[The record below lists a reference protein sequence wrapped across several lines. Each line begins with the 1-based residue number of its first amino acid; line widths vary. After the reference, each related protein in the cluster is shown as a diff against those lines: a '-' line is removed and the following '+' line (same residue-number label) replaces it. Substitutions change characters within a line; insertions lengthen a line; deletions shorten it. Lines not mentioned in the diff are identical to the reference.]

1 MGTFCQVGFWTHTQ
15 NISTKSSTLFLKSLG
30 GTIGLGIAEPI
41 FASEL
46 SKYLVKYAPNAPAAI
61 VKQSPTTIYTKLPA
75 AQIPGVVRAYT
86 ASLKVVFLVGVPVG
100 EYRNIQPC
108 SNFGKV
114 ALTLVVTFFIA
125 GLELLASL
133 FIKNIKIEK
142 HADTKG
148 MDTKKDTKKSDETV

>member
-1 MGTFCQVGFWTHTQ
+1 M
-15 NISTKSSTLFLKSLG
+15 
-30 GTIGLGIAEPI
+30 
-41 FASEL
+41 
-46 SKYLVKYAPNAPAAI
+46 
-61 VKQSPTTIYTKLPA
+61 
-75 AQIPGVVRAYT
+75 RAYT

-100 EYRNIQPC
+100 EYRNIPC